1 MRIDEI
7 SSKGLKREYKIV
19 ISAGDID
26 KKLDS
31 HLEGLKNKIRLPGFR
46 PGKAPTSLIKKLHGK
61 SMMGKVLEE
70 VVNESTQKVF
80 EKQKIKPAL
89 QPNIEVLKFDEDS
102 DLEYRMEVEV
112 LPEIKVPDFSKIKLE
127 RLVAVPSDK
136 EVDEAVAKLAAQQK
150 RFEAAPK
157 SHKAALGEVVL
168 LDFAGQID
176 GVSFDGGTGEG
187 HQLELGSGQFIPGFE
202 DQLVGVKA
210 GDERDVTVT
219 FPADYTSK
227 ELAGKEAL
235 FKVKV
240 HEVQLAAVTKVDDE
254 FAKTL
259 GLDDLAK
266 LKETIGTQLTQ
277 ELEGISR
284 TILKRALLDDL
295 AERCKFEVPESMI
308 DIEFKQI
315 WAQIKQDMIQAG
327 EATAETL
334 EGLDGPKDPAEH
346 KDFMDIAERR
356 VRLGLLLSEAG
367 QAKGVTL
374 AADEVNRRVMQEAQ
388 RYPGQEK
395 EVLDFYTKNDQAMA
409 QLRAPLYEE
418 KVCAAILEDA
428 TVKEKKV
435 TRAQLEQIIEAMD
448 SDETP
453 AGEKGK
459 EKKTRKAPREAKGA
473 AKGAAKGG
481 EKKKAP
487 AAKDKA
493 ARKTA
498 KASAKASPKS
508 AAAKSK
514 SSKKAK

>member
-7 SSKGLKREYKIV
+7 SNKGLKREYKIV

-31 HLEGLKNKIRLPGFR
+31 HLEGLKDQIRLPGFR

-70 VVNESTQKVF
+70 MVNESTQKVF
-80 EKQKIKPAL
+80 EEKKIKPAL
-89 QPNIEVLKFDEDS
+89 QPNVEVLKFEEDS

-127 RLVAVPSDK
+127 RLVATPSAK

-176 GVSFDGGTGEG
+176 GVAFDGGTGEG

-210 GDERDVTVT
+210 GDERDVNVT
-219 FPADYTSK
+219 FPADYTSAD
-227 ELAGKEAL
+227 LAGKEAV

-240 HEVQLAAVTKVDDE
+240 HEVQLAAETKVDDD

-327 EATAETL
+327 EATAEAL

-374 AADEVNRRVMQEAQ
+374 AADEVNRKVMQEAQ

-435 TRAQLEQIIEAMD
+435 TRAQLEQTIEAMD
-448 SDETP
+448 SDEAP
-453 AGEKGK
+453 AGEEKK
-459 EKKTRKAPREAKGA
+459 EKKTRKATTKAKSA
-473 AKGAAKGG
+473 AKGVD
-481 EKKKAP
+481 KKKAP

>member
-7 SSKGLKREYKIV
+7 SNKGLKREYKIV
-19 ISAGDID
+19 ISADDID

-31 HLEGLKNKIRLPGFR
+31 HLEGLKDQIRLPGFR

-61 SMMGKVLEE
+61 SVMGQVLEE
-70 VVNESTQKVF
+70 VVNESTQQVF
-80 EKQKIKPAL
+80 EEMKIKPAL
-89 QPNIEVLKFDEDS
+89 QPNVEVLKFDEDS

-112 LPEIKVPDFSKIKLE
+112 LPEVKVPDFSKIKLE
-127 RLVAVPSDK
+127 RLVVAPNAK

-168 LDFAGQID
+168 LDFAGSID
-176 GVSFDGGTGEG
+176 GVAFDGGTGEG

-202 DQLVGVKA
+202 DQLVGAKA
-210 GDERDVTVT
+210 GDERDVNVT
-219 FPADYTSK
+219 FPADYTSE
-227 ELAGKEAL
+227 ELAGKDAL

-240 HEVQLAAVTKVDDE
+240 HEVQLAAVTKVDDD

-266 LKETIGTQLTQ
+266 LKETIGAQLTQ

-327 EATAETL
+327 EATAEAL
-334 EGLDGPKDPAEH
+334 EDLDGPKDPAER

-395 EVLDFYTKNDQAMA
+395 EVFDFYTKNDQAMA

-418 KVCAAILEDA
+418 KVCEAILQDA

-435 TRAQLEQIIEAMD
+435 TRAQLEQTIEAMD

-453 AGEKGK
+453 AAEEKK
-459 EKKTRKAPREAKGA
+459 EKKTRKAKGA
-473 AKGAAKGG
+473 AKSGT
-481 EKKKAP
+481 KKKAP

-493 ARKTA
+493 AKKTA
-498 KASAKASPKS
+498 KASGAKS
-508 AAAKSK
+508 AGAKSK